1 MIKRFST
8 FIFAF
13 IAVLCAMGQTGM
25 PYDYQ
30 EVAFGKCADGSNLK
44 CRYIPADGKLRTFTI
59 TSEMPYLIIF
69 DDGGARVLDKTT
81 LRKIAD
87 LKLGS
92 KEFVQI
98 NNDGYIMCSDNVAF
112 FSREGRP
119 TFYNF
124 KGDTV
129 WSSKYGTT
137 ITDRYDNVVVCEKKW
152 GEYIA
157 YDMSTGKELW
167 QRTIACSK
175 HYPWAEMYIDRHDR
189 KSYYLKGDKLVK
201 LNILTGDTICHSFS
215 AGVKEPI
222 KSRLSLVRRQMP
234 TSWDFQSE
242 EEFSSAIGNF
252 ILTGTHSNIID
263 TCNCLYVADAKNL
276 YCFDKNLKTLWQ
288 TALPDGMGS
297 KSNIRIE
304 GSRVCLI
311 NYGVAFQKGLI
322 GRCGK
327 PFIASYDKST
337 GKQLSLDKPEIRK
350 KVQGGIYVDGRAY
363 WQTARGFLYNDEG
376 DSTIHEISWEPKTDK
391 APLQDYP
398 DFVICD
404 TVGIVKD
411 GMFIDVPTNKHQL
424 VVEVYGSDVNV
435 IKSDGTCELIP
446 ASEVYIHKS
455 GQVFSS
461 NNGFDR
467 PNHFV
472 IVDPTTHKV
481 KYSFHNIVGVLQD
494 KDGNIFVGTKQGV
507 GVYNPTN

>member
-124 KGDTV
+124 KGDKV

-137 ITDRYDNVVVCEKKW
+137 ITDRYENVVVCEKKW

-411 GMFIDVPTNKHQL
+411 RMFIDVPTNKHQL

>member
-124 KGDTV
+124 KGEKV

-152 GEYIA
+152 GEYVA

-175 HYPWAEMYIDRHDR
+175 HYPWADMYTDRHDR

-263 TCNCLYVADAKNL
+263 TCNCLYVADARNL

-288 TALPDGMGS
+288 TVLPDGMGS

-337 GKQLSLDKPEIRK
+337 GKQLSLDKPEISK

-481 KYSFHNIVGVLQD
+481 KYSFQNIVGVLQD

>member
-25 PYDYQ
+25 PNDYQ
-30 EVAFGKCADGSNLK
+30 EVALGKCADGSNLK
-44 CRYIPADGKLRTFTI
+44 CRYIPADGKLRTFVI

-92 KEFVQI
+92 KDFVQI
-98 NNDGYIMCSDNVAF
+98 NNDGYITCSDNVAF
-112 FSREGRP
+112 FSRGGRP

-124 KGDTV
+124 KGDKV

-152 GEYIA
+152 GEYVA

-288 TALPDGMGS
+288 TVLPDGMGS

-337 GKQLSLDKPEIRK
+337 GKQLSLDKPEISK

-411 GMFIDVPTNKHQL
+411 GMFINIPTNKHQL

>member
-124 KGDTV
+124 KGDKV

-137 ITDRYDNVVVCEKKW
+137 IKDRYENVVVCEKKW

-481 KYSFHNIVGVLQD
+481 KYSFHNIVRVLQD